1 LRQNLSQPG
10 KVIFVD
16 SEVSQTLDG
25 RSLDKAIPYSEG
37 IDSLLVIADS
47 SNNRIL
53 ILDANTH

>member
-1 LRQNLSQPG
+1 
-10 KVIFVD
+10 VD
-16 SEVSQTLDG
+16 SKVSQTLDG
-25 RSLDKAIPYSEG
+25 RSLDKALPYSEG